1 MEAQLT
7 MKKVTQILNIVVF
20 LGFLVILAMVSLVV
34 PEDDFSETENRY
46 LADMPDFSASDW
58 FSGDYAEDLTD
69 WLDDHFAMRTKW
81 ISLHTSLELFQGRSE
96 VNGIYIADDRLLE
109 LTDEI
114 DYSVVDNSLEAIS
127 YLSNLS
133 DTPVY
138 VMIVPTAAEIYSD
151 EVDYTE
157 KKVSQRELISY
168 AYSYLQENS
177 SAEPIDVYSVLYS
190 SREEYIYYR
199 TDHHWTSTGAYLAY
213 ISAADVMGYTA
224 STLDKFDVR
233 YASHSFYGS
242 LHSSVLYSGIE
253 PDTIE
258 FYLSNARTVS
268 KVSTDEEGN
277 TVYSSVFDE
286 SYLSRKDKYLCYL
299 GENVGK
305 TEVVSDAT
313 GGKLL
318 VIKDSYANCFVPFL
332 AENYSDITV
341 LDLRYLTN
349 PTASIGDLGDYDA
362 VLILY
367 NAQNFA
373 EDTNLPKLK
382 LVS

>member
-1 MEAQLT
+1 
-7 MKKVTQILNIVVF
+7 MKKIVQILNIVVF
-20 LGFLVILAMVSLVV
+20 LGFLVVLAVVSLVV

-46 LADMPDFSASDW
+46 LAEMPDFTVSDW
-58 FSGDYAEDLTD
+58 FSGDYAEDLTS
-69 WLDDHFAMRTKW
+69 WLDDHFAMRTNW
-81 ISLHTSLELFQGRSE
+81 IALHTSLELLQGRNE
-96 VNGIYIADDRLLE
+96 VNDIYITSDRLLE

-114 DYSVVDNSLEAIS
+114 DYSVVDSSLEAIS
-127 YLSNLS
+127 YLSDLT

-138 VMIVPTAAEIYSD
+138 VMLVPTAAEIYSD
-151 EVDYTE
+151 EVSYTQ
-157 KKVSQRELISY
+157 KKVSQRELITY
-168 AYSYLQENS
+168 TYDYLSENS
-177 SAEPIDVYSVLYS
+177 SALTIDVYSTLYS
-190 SREEYIYYR
+190 SRDEYIYYR

-213 ISAADVMGYTA
+213 FAAADTIGYTA

-242 LHSSVLYSGIE
+242 LHSSVLYNGIE
-253 PDTIE
+253 ADTIE
-258 FYLSNARTVS
+258 FYLSNTRTVS
-268 KVSTDEEGN
+268 KVVTDDEGN
-277 TVYSSVFDE
+277 VSYTSVFDE

-299 GENVGK
+299 GENVAK
-305 TEVVSDAT
+305 TEVVSDST

-349 PTASIGDLGDYDA
+349 PTTAIGDLSEYDA

-373 EDTNLPKLK
+373 EDTNLPKLR
-382 LVS
+382 LVK

>member
-1 MEAQLT
+1 
-7 MKKVTQILNIVVF
+7 MKKVVQILNIVVF
-20 LGFLVILAMVSLVV
+20 LGFLVVLAVVSLVV

-46 LADMPDFSASDW
+46 LAEMPDFTVSDW
-58 FSGDYAEDLTD
+58 FSGNYAEDLTS
-69 WLDDHFAMRTKW
+69 WLDDHFAMRSNW
-81 ISLHTSLELFQGRSE
+81 IMLHTSLELLQGRNE
-96 VNGIYIADDRLLE
+96 VNDIYIAGDRLLE

-114 DYSVVDNSLEAIS
+114 DYSVVDSSLEAIS
-127 YLSNLS
+127 YLSSLT

-138 VMIVPTAAEIYSD
+138 VMLVPTAAEIYSD
-151 EVDYTE
+151 EVSYTQ
-157 KKVSQRELISY
+157 KKVSQRELITY
-168 AYSYLQENS
+168 AYDYISENS
-177 SAEPIDVYSVLYS
+177 SALTIDVYSTLYS
-190 SREEYIYYR
+190 SRDEYIYYR
-199 TDHHWTSTGAYLAY
+199 TDHHWTSKGAYLAY
-213 ISAADVMGYTA
+213 FAAADTMGYTA

-253 PDTIE
+253 ADTIE
-258 FYLSNARTVS
+258 FYLSNTRTVS
-268 KVSTDEEGN
+268 KISTDEDGN

-305 TEVVSDAT
+305 TEVVSDST

-318 VIKDSYANCFVPFL
+318 VIKDSYANCFIPFL

-349 PTASIGDLGDYDA
+349 PTTAIGNLSEYDA

-367 NAQNFA
+367 NASNFS

-382 LVS
+382 LIK